1 MKAINGVSRRAFL
14 GLGATAAAGAA
25 AMGLIGCSPKADSKS
40 STTDSASG
48 NTSDSTPSFLQKPET
63 IPASDIKETVDVD
76 IVIIGAG
83 MSGMSA
89 TRAAIESGVAG
100 EKIAVIEKGESFQ
113 VR

>member
-48 NTSDSTPSFLQKPET
+48 DTGDSTPSFLQKPET

-83 MSGMSA
+83 HVGNVGNA
-89 TRAAIESGVAG
+89 FRNRKWRRWRENRRHR
-100 EKIAVIEKGESFQ
+100 KG
-113 VR
+113 

>member
-89 TRAAIESGVAG
+89 TRSAIESGVAG
-100 EKIAVIEKGESFQ
+100 EKIAVIE
-113 VR
+113 